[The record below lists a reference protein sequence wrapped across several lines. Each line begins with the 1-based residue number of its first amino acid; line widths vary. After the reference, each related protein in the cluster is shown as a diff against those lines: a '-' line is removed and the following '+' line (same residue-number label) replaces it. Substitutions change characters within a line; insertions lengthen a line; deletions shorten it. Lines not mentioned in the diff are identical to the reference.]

1 MEVLALRALE
11 QLSVFQLGEFPLW
24 LSRLR
29 TRLVSMRMWVHSL
42 ASLSIAMSS
51 SVDHRH
57 GCDPTLLWLWLWLW
71 LWLAAVPPIQP
82 LAWEPP

>member
-29 TRLVSMRMWVHSL
+29 TRLVSVRMWVQSL

-57 GCDPTLLWLWLWLW
+57 G
-71 LWLAAVPPIQP
+71 
-82 LAWEPP
+82 